1 MAQGISLHIGL
12 NSVDPAHY
20 QGWSG
25 HLAACEFDAKDML
38 ALAKTQG
45 FTSSPMLL
53 TKAATV
59 AAVKTAMTDA
69 AKKLVSGDIFFL
81 TYSGHGGQVPD
92 GNNDEIDRKDETWV
106 LYDRM
111 LVDDELFGLYSL
123 FKTGVR
129 VLVLSDSCHSGTVTR
144 AVPPFI
150 DGSPAPRVLPTAIG
164 SKVYKA
170 NKAMYDNV
178 QAQNKAAELIKVK
191 ASVLLISGCQDN
203 QVSLDGARNGL
214 FTGTMKK
221 VWNSG
226 KFVGSSHKFRD
237 VIVTKMP
244 ATQTPNYYIVGAS
257 SLAFEAQKP
266 FTI

>member
-150 DGSPAPRVLPTAIG
+150 DGSPAERVLPAAIG

-170 NKAMYDNV
+170 NKAVYDNV

-226 KFVGSSHKFRD
+226 KFVGSHRKFRD